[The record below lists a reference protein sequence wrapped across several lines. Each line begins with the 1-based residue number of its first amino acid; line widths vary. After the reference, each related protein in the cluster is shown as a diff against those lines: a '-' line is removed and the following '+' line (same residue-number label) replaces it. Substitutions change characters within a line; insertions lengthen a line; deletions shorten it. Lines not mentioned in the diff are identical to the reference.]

1 MILRLLMLLLKVS
14 ISLLT
19 DVACFHSQQCAEKY
33 LKAYLQEQEQ
43 RFPRVHAFGPLLDL
57 CITLDKEFLSIRQE
71 LDSLE
76 GYDVA
81 IRYPGIRVTLEMA
94 QSAISAATRVR
105 TFVRDKLNL
114 PK

>member
-1 MILRLLMLLLKVS
+1 MNRRDVPI
-14 ISLLT
+14 T

-33 LKAYLQEQEQ
+33 LKAFLQEQRI
-43 RFPRVHAFGPLLDL
+43 RFTRTHALFLLLDQ
-57 CITLDKEFLSIRQE
+57 CKSVNTEFESIRKYLE
-71 LDSLE
+71 RLDN
-76 GYDVA
+76 YAVA
-81 IRYPGIRVTLEMA
+81 TRYPGAKITNEMA